1 MLAANN
7 PARLAHLEP
16 YLFDAVGPHFQATG
30 QLAPEDFWLTL
41 IWKANRAKN
50 HERRRFEKLGEC
62 KFEEAVGRIA
72 VALTEAGGLEERLRI
87 LMVKWGMKLPT
98 ASAVLTVL
106 YPESFTVYDVRVCKQ
121 LGRFE
126 EIAKD
131 DFSEGLWG
139 EYRKFVAA
147 VELAAPSG
155 LTLRQKDHYLWGLS
169 LRDQVEADLK
179 APVPALKPRKKS
191 QKNEGEAAVVSS
203 IEP

>member
-16 YLFDAVGPHFQATG
+16 YLFDEVGPHFRNTG

-62 KFEEAVGRIA
+62 SFEEAVDRIA
-72 VALTEAGGLEERLRI
+72 VALTEAGSVDERLRI
-87 LMVKWGMKLPT
+87 LMENWGMKLPT

-106 YPESFTVYDVRVCKQ
+106 YPENFTVYDIRVCKQ
-121 LGRFE
+121 LGQFG

-131 DFSEGLWG
+131 DFSEGLWD

-147 VELAAPSG
+147 VELAAPSH
-155 LTLRQKDHYLWGLS
+155 LTLREKDHYLWGLS

-179 APVPALKPRKKS
+179 APVPALKPRKRS
-191 QKNEGEAAVVSS
+191 QMNEPKAV
-203 IEP
+203 